1 MNRKSKIKQSAAGP
15 SWLSS
20 AIFYELYP
28 QSFLDTNGDGI
39 GDLPGVIQK
48 LDYIKSLGC
57 NAVWLNPCFVSP
69 MGDAGYDVADFYHVD
84 PRYGTDADLVRLFSE
99 APARGMKVCL
109 DLVAGH
115 TSTSHPWFQASAK
128 AKRNKYSD
136 WYIWTNSAWE
146 RPAPPKT
153 ASAAP
158 GAPATIV
165 QAMSSAPLQLVR
177 GYGERDGGYVA
188 NYFYFQPALNYGFAH
203 PDPERPWQLPIS
215 HPAPQAVRREMKKI
229 IRHFL
234 DLGCDGFRVDMAF
247 SLVKGDS
254 DFRETMLLWRDM
266 RAMFD
271 RDYPECA
278 LISEWS
284 DPEKAITAGFHMDFL
299 IHLGHPGYTSLFR
312 AEPERSR
319 SPSADKKAASY
330 FDRRG
335 AGDVRLFL
343 DYYLAQLAATRGLGH
358 ISVPTG
364 NHDIIRLAHGRTLA
378 EQKVAMAFFYT
389 LPGIPYLYNGDEIG
403 MDYARGLTSVEGAY
417 TRTGSRTPMQWDT
430 SANAG
435 FSTAPKEKLYLPVTS
450 KKRADTVAGQDRDPD
465 SLLNFLRALAALRQ
479 SSPAL
484 QADGTFPPVYA
495 QPKKYPFAYLRTHG
509 ADTFLIALNPS
520 GKSVAVTLD
529 LAGDFTP
536 QLVAGATLRR
546 VARRLRLTLG
556 ATSYGIFRLNSSTSI

>member
-1 MNRKSKIKQSAAGP
+1 MKRPTP
-15 SWLSS
+15 SWLSA

-39 GDLPGVIQK
+39 GDLPGVIAK

-84 PRYGTDADLVRLFSE
+84 PRYGTDADLVALF
-99 APARGMKVCL
+99 AAAHARGMKVCL

-115 TSTSHPWFQASAK
+115 TSTAHPWFQASAQ

-146 RPAPPKT
+146 RPAPPR
-153 ASAAP
+153 SAPAVP

-165 QAMSSAPLQLVR
+165 QTMASAPLQLVR
-177 GYGERDGGYVA
+177 GFGERDGGYVA

-203 PDPERPWQLPIS
+203 PDPARPWQLPVS
-215 HPAPQAVRREMKKI
+215 APGPQAVRREMKKI

-247 SLVKGDS
+247 SLVKGDT

-271 RDYPECA
+271 RHYPECA

-312 AEPERSR
+312 AEPERNR
-319 SPSADKKAASY
+319 SPDSNKKAASY
-330 FDRRG
+330 FDRR
-335 AGDVRLFL
+335 ARGDVRPFV
-343 DYYLAQLAATRGLGH
+343 DHYLAQLAATRGLGY

-364 NHDIIRLAHGRTLA
+364 NHDIIRLAHGRTPD

-403 MDYARGLTSVEGAY
+403 MDYARGLVSVEGAY
-417 TRTGSRTPMQWDT
+417 TRTGSRTPMQWDS

-450 KKRADTVAGQDRDPD
+450 KQKPATVAGQDRDPA
-465 SLLNFLRALAALRQ
+465 SLLNFLRALGALRQ
-479 SSPAL
+479 KTPAL
-484 QADGTFPPVYA
+484 QADGDFTPVYA
-495 QPKKYPFAYLRTHG
+495 QPKKYPFAYLRTLHG
-509 ADTFLIALNPS
+509 DTILVVLNPS

-529 LAGDFTP
+529 LPVFAAAQPLLPT
-536 QLVAGATLRR
+536 AATLTRTR
-546 VARRLRLTLG
+546 SGVRLKMPAVSSGL
-556 ATSYGIFRLNSSTSI
+556 FRLITAP

>member
-1 MNRKSKIKQSAAGP
+1 MKTSAP
-15 SWLSS
+15 SWLSR

-39 GDLPGVIQK
+39 GDLPGVISK
-48 LDYIKSLGC
+48 LDYIRSLGC
-57 NAVWLNPCFVSP
+57 NALWLNPCFVSP

-84 PRYGTDADLVRLFSE
+84 PRYGTDADLVQLFTE
-99 APARGMKVCL
+99 AHARGMKVCL

-115 TSTSHPWFQASAK
+115 TATAHPWFHASAR

-136 WYIWTNSAWE
+136 WYIWTGSVWE
-146 RPAPPKT
+146 RPAPPT
-153 ASAAP
+153 P
-158 GAPATIV
+158 APAGAGAGSIV
-165 QAMSSAPLQLVR
+165 QAMTTAPLQLIR
-177 GYGERDGGYVA
+177 GYGERDGSYVA

-203 PDPERPWQLPIS
+203 PDPTKPWQLPVS

-247 SLVKGDS
+247 SLVKGDT

-271 RDYPECA
+271 RNYPECV

-284 DPEKAITAGFHMDFL
+284 DPEKALAAGFHMDFL

-319 SPSADKKAASY
+319 TGGPAADSY

-343 DYYLAQLAATRGLGH
+343 DHYIAQLAATRGLGH
-358 ISVPTG
+358 ICVPTG

-389 LPGIPYLYNGDEIG
+389 LPGVPYLYNGDEIG
-403 MDYARGLTSVEGAY
+403 MDYVRGLVSKEGGYA
-417 TRTGSRTPMQWDT
+417 RTGSRTPMQWDT
-430 SANAG
+430 TPNAG

-450 KKRADTVAGQDRDPD
+450 RKRAATVAGQERDPD
-465 SLLNFLRALAALRQ
+465 SLLQFVRALAALRQ
-479 SSPAL
+479 STPAL
-484 QADGTFPPVYA
+484 QADGEFTPVHA
-495 QPKKYPFAYLRTHG
+495 RPKAYPFAYLRALDGETI
-509 ADTFLIALNPS
+509 LVALNPS
-520 GKSVAVTLD
+520 AKPVAVTLD
-529 LAGDFTP
+529 LPADGSVQPLLAAGT
-536 QLVAGATLRR
+536 TLGPKG
-546 VARRLRLTLG
+546 RRLRLTMKG
-556 ATSYGIFRLNSSTSI
+556 VSYGLFRLAPAAASGFTP

>member
-1 MNRKSKIKQSAAGP
+1 MKRPTP
-15 SWLSS
+15 SWLSA

-48 LDYIKSLGC
+48 IDYIRSLGC
-57 NAVWLNPCFVSP
+57 NAIWLNPCFVSP

-84 PRYGTDADLVRLFSE
+84 PRYGTDADLVALF
-99 APARGMKVCL
+99 AAAHARGMKVCL

-115 TSTSHPWFQASAK
+115 TSTSHPWFQASAQ

-136 WYIWTNSAWE
+136 WYIWTSSAWE
-146 RPAPPKT
+146 RPAPPR
-153 ASAAP
+153 SAPAV
-158 GAPATIV
+158 PATIV
-165 QAMSSAPLQLVR
+165 QAMASAPLQLVR

-203 PDPERPWQLPIS
+203 PDPARPWQLPVS
-215 HPAPQAVRREMKKI
+215 HPGPQAVRREMKKI

-247 SLVKGDS
+247 SLVKGDT

-271 RDYPECA
+271 RDYPEAA

-284 DPEKAITAGFHMDFL
+284 DPEKAITAGFHLDFL

-312 AEPERSR
+312 AEPHRNR
-319 SPSADKKAASY
+319 SPAAKPKAASY

-335 AGDVRLFL
+335 AGDIRLFL
-343 DYYLAQLAATRGLGH
+343 DHYLTQLAATRGLGH

-364 NHDIIRLAHGRTLA
+364 NHDIVRLAHGRTRD

-403 MDYARGLTSVEGAY
+403 MDYARGLVSVEGAY
-417 TRTGSRTPMQWDT
+417 TRTGSRTPMQWD
-430 SANAG
+430 SSSNAG
-435 FSTAPKEKLYLPVTS
+435 FSTAAKEKLYLPVTS
-450 KKRADTVAGQDRDPD
+450 KAKADTVAGQERDPA
-465 SLLNFLRALAALRQ
+465 SVLHFLRALARLRQ
-479 SSPAL
+479 STPAL
-484 QADGTFPPVYA
+484 QADGGFSPVYA
-495 QPKKYPFAYLRTHG
+495 KAKTYPFAYLRTL
-509 ADTFLIALNPS
+509 DCDVILVVLNPS
-520 GKSVAVTLD
+520 GKSISVTLG
-529 LAGDFTP
+529 LPAFTASHP
-536 QLVAGATLRR
+536 LLPTAATLTRSHNR
-546 VARRLRLTLG
+546 VRLKMPAVSSGL
-556 ATSYGIFRLNSSTSI
+556 FRLSRVRRTSGRG

>member
-1 MNRKSKIKQSAAGP
+1 MKRPEPA
-15 SWLSS
+15 WLSR

-39 GDLPGVIQK
+39 GDLPGVIAK

-69 MGDAGYDVADFYHVD
+69 MGDAGYDVADFYHID
-84 PRYGTDADLVRLFSE
+84 PRYGTDADLVRLFAE
-99 APARGMKVCL
+99 AHARGMKVCL

-115 TSTSHPWFQASAK
+115 TSTSHPWFQASAR

-136 WYIWTNSAWE
+136 WFIWTNSVWE
-146 RPAPPKT
+146 RPAPPK
-153 ASAAP
+153 P
-158 GAPATIV
+158 APASGTLV

-203 PDPERPWQLPIS
+203 PDPAKPWQLPVS

-247 SLVKGDS
+247 SLVKGDT
-254 DFRETMLLWRDM
+254 DFRETMLLWQDM

-271 RDYPECA
+271 RDYPECV

-284 DPEKAITAGFHMDFL
+284 DPEKALTAGFHMDFL
-299 IHLGHPGYTSLFR
+299 IHLGHPAYTSLFR
-312 AEPERSR
+312 AEPERHR
-319 SPSADKKAASY
+319 STGTSGEMASY

-335 AGDVRLFL
+335 RGDIRIFL

-364 NHDIIRLAHGRTLA
+364 NHDIIRLAHGRTEA
-378 EQKVAMAFFYT
+378 ELRVAFAFLYT

-403 MDYARGLTSVEGAY
+403 MDYVRGLVSKEGAY

-430 SANAG
+430 TANAG
-435 FSTAPKEKLYLPVTS
+435 FSTASRDKIYLPVTS
-450 KKRADTVAGQDRDPD
+450 RKRAATVAGQERDPA
-465 SLLNFLRALAALRQ
+465 SLLNCLRALATFRDRT
-479 SSPAL
+479 PAL
-484 QADGTFPPVYA
+484 QANGGFVPVYA
-495 QPKKYPFAYLRTHG
+495 RKKKYPFAYLRTLHG
-509 ADTFLIALNPS
+509 DTVLVALNPS
-520 GKSVAVTLD
+520 GRRVSVLLD
-529 LAGDFTP
+529 PTAKGEAQPLLG
-536 QLVAGATLRR
+536 AGAKIRR
-546 VARRLRLTLG
+546 AGSRLRLEMAPL
-556 ATSYGIFRLNSSTSI
+556 SYGLFRLAPGPTP

>member
-1 MNRKSKIKQSAAGP
+1 MKRPTP

-39 GDLPGVIQK
+39 GDLPGVIAK

-84 PRYGTDADLVRLFSE
+84 PRYGTDADLVALF
-99 APARGMKVCL
+99 AAAHARGMKVCL

-115 TSTSHPWFQASAK
+115 TSTAHPWFQASAQ

-136 WYIWTNSAWE
+136 WYIWTSSAWE
-146 RPAPPKT
+146 RPAPPR
-153 ASAAP
+153 SAPATP
-158 GAPATIV
+158 GVPATIV
-165 QAMSSAPLQLVR
+165 QAMASAPLQLVR
-177 GYGERDGGYVA
+177 GFGERDGGYVA

-203 PDPERPWQLPIS
+203 PDPARPWQLPVS
-215 HPAPQAVRREMKKI
+215 HPGPQAVRREMKKI

-247 SLVKGDS
+247 SLVKGDT

-271 RDYPECA
+271 REYPECA

-312 AEPERSR
+312 AEPERNR
-319 SPSADKKAASY
+319 SPSADPAAASY

-335 AGDVRLFL
+335 TGDICLFL
-343 DYYLAQLAATRGLGH
+343 DHYVTQLAATRGLGH

-364 NHDIIRLAHGRTLA
+364 NHDIIRLAHGRTRA

-389 LPGIPYLYNGDEIG
+389 LPGVPYLYNGDEIG
-403 MDYARGLTSVEGAY
+403 MDYARGLVSVEGAY
-417 TRTGSRTPMQWDT
+417 TRTGSRTPMQWDS

-435 FSTAPKEKLYLPVTS
+435 FSSAPKEKLYLPVTS
-450 KKRADTVAGQDRDPD
+450 KQKPDTVAGQDRDPA

-479 SSPAL
+479 STPAL
-484 QADGTFPPVYA
+484 QADGDFTPVYA
-495 QPKKYPFAYLRTHG
+495 QPKKYPFAYLRTLDG
-509 ADTFLIALNPS
+509 DTILVVLNPS

-529 LAGDFTP
+529 LPAFGTAQP
-536 QLVAGATLRR
+536 LLPTAVTLTHTGRR
-546 VARRLRLTLG
+546 ARLKMPAVSTGL
-556 ATSYGIFRLNSSTSI
+556 FRLVTAPAP